1 VTASAILLIIAG
13 VLALVDFVVALR
25 QSESMAAQGALTY
38 TDLVLQGDLRAIG
51 SPVLAVLAPV
61 ASVGLLR
68 ARRWGQFLA
77 AALGALSVLGA
88 ILLVAAASRD
98 LGQPG
103 SFAVLLLPPAL
114 IAALFGGLLLYATL
128 GKRAYFQ

>member
-1 VTASAILLIIAG
+1 
-13 VLALVDFVVALR
+13 
-25 QSESMAAQGALTY
+25 
-38 TDLVLQGDLRAIG
+38 LVLQGDLRAIG

-77 AALGALSVLGA
+77 AALGALSGLGA